1 MSLKMEGKISIS
13 DFPAMVGT
21 IGNLDKSVQYY
32 HMLEEQLRLYREEL
46 EKILNRIDGVD
57 DITKFK
63 AVNYEGS
70 FKYDLPA
77 IYLLIFDYSLQ
88 ILLPFIRNVSLR
100 FVDTCI
106 QNIWEMKLS
115 QQRKQSLPKLR

>member
-1 MSLKMEGKISIS
+1 MSSLLTMKGKISIS
-13 DFPAMVGT
+13 DFPTMVGT

-77 IYLLIFDYSLQ
+77 IHLLIFTIHCKYYYHSL
-88 ILLPFIRNVSLR
+88 
-100 FVDTCI
+100 
-106 QNIWEMKLS
+106 EMCPYGL
-115 QQRKQSLPKLR
+115 

>member
-1 MSLKMEGKISIS
+1 
-13 DFPAMVGT
+13 MVDT

-46 EKILNRIDGVD
+46 EKIWNRIDGVD

-70 FKYDLPA
+70 YKYDLQA
-77 IYLLIFDYSLQ
+77 IHLHIFTIPCKHYQHSLEMYLYG
-88 ILLPFIRNVSLR
+88 
-100 FVDTCI
+100 FVDMCI
-106 QNIWEMKLS
+106 QSIWEMKLS
-115 QQRKQSLPKLR
+115 QERKQSLPKLRLLKERRDKPGENEKN

>member
-1 MSLKMEGKISIS
+1 MANNFHIMSLAQGILILSVIKLSIT
-13 DFPAMVGT
+13 DFPAMVDT

-46 EKILNRIDGVD
+46 EKIWNRIDGVD

-70 FKYDLPA
+70 YKYDLQVIHLQQECIPVGCVPA
-77 IYLLIFDYSLQ
+77 A
-88 ILLPFIRNVSLR
+88 R
-100 FVDTCI
+100 
-106 QNIWEMKLS
+106 
-115 QQRKQSLPKLR
+115 